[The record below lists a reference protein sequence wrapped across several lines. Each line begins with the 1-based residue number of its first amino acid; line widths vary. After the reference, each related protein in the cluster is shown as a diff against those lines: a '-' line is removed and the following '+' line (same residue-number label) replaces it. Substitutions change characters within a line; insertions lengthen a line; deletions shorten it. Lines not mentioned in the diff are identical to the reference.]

1 MSTLKYNL
9 LLGLLIW
16 TLVARGQRVEIFHQG
31 EEPIWLSEQ
40 HLFVWDKV
48 IPLHFEEG
56 KSVYEV
62 QHAPKVF
69 RLETETGFSSCFFVG
84 NKDHVSVTVGEC

>member
-1 MSTLKYNL
+1 MMNVMSTLKYNL

-56 KSVYEV
+56 KSVYV
-62 QHAPKVF
+62 LATSPSTLIFKGSVF
-69 RLETETGFSSCFFVG
+69 NTVTET
-84 NKDHVSVTVGEC
+84 

>member
-1 MSTLKYNL
+1 MMNVMSTLKYNL

-69 RLETETGFSSCFFVG
+69 TVATSPLSSRTFR
-84 NKDHVSVTVGEC
+84 